1 MYKIIVDFVYDL
13 KSHFEWRVFKDDELV
28 LSGRVYQAGEEVA
41 KRIAQRAIDEIE
53 RK

>member
-1 MYKIIVDFVYDL
+1 MYKIIVEHVYNF
-13 KSHFEWRVFKDDELV
+13 KSHFEWRVFKDDELI
-28 LSGRVYQAGEEVA
+28 LSGRVYQAGEEMA